1 MHDVLAF
8 DRSQALLRCAAL
20 MESGERASVLAR
32 AAFSLVIA
40 ARSATAVAQKAW
52 MYKLAGAV
60 LLDALERP
68 ADAAACFAAMAG
80 QTPREAY
87 GWALRFD
94 SLGGCL

>member
-1 MHDVLAF
+1 
-8 DRSQALLRCAAL
+8 

-87 GWALRFD
+87 GWALARD
-94 SLGGCL
+94 AYQRVPAGAGVQEPRLGKINQRRCA